1 MKKNVKDKTLAR
13 AQVQVERHEAKYII
27 PRALVPEI
35 REYIAPFCL
44 PDPNG
49 TGDPPEYTI
58 TTIQFDTE
66 DLALHHAKE
75 RESLNRF
82 KLRVRTYGEPGSGK
96 IFLEVKRKFNGVIV
110 KSRASIPYEA
120 WSEALIRENRLDLRF
135 RNRSEEDGFLEFK
148 RLVRETGA
156 APVLLLRYVRESYF
170 GKIDHYA
177 RVTFDR
183 QLCYL
188 PSSGWTDW
196 GAGREWIAMDTGLVQ
211 RQLNRFSGVVLELKT
226 LKDAPHWMIDVVKK
240 FDLMRCGNCKYSSA
254 IWAESLFSGRPG
266 MPDYSA
272 ELLDF

>member
-1 MKKNVKDKTLAR
+1 MKKNVKEKTLAR

-35 REYIAPFCL
+35 RDYIAPFCL

-49 TGDPPEYTI
+49 TGFPSEYVI
-58 TTIQFDTE
+58 TTIQFDTA
-66 DLALHHAKE
+66 DFALHYAKE

-82 KLRVRTYGEPGSGK
+82 KLRARTYGEPGTGK

-120 WSEALIRENRLDLRF
+120 WSEALIREDRLDLHF
-135 RNRSEEDGFLEFK
+135 KNRSEEEGFLEFK

-156 APVLLLRYVRESYF
+156 EPVLLLRYVRESYF

-211 RQLNRFSGVVLELKT
+211 RQWNPFSGVVLELKT

-254 IWAESLFSGRPG
+254 IWAEALFSGRPG